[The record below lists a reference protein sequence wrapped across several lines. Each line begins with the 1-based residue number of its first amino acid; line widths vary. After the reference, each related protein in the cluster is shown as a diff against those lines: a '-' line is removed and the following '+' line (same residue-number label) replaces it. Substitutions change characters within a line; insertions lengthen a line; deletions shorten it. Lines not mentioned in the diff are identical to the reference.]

1 MLTRRSLFKSVAAA
15 FVGSVLARM
24 PLVGPPVAVGAPEPG
39 WTVEQLSDLMVASL
53 EDLGS
58 LRSLADHLIK
68 SDYESRW
75 RTILA
80 QGAPA

>member
-1 MLTRRSLFKSVAAA
+1 MLTRRSLLQRVLSAAA
-15 FVGSVLARM
+15 GCVLARTC
-24 PLVGPPVAVGAPEPG
+24 LVGPKVSAGAPEPG
-39 WTVEQLSDLMVASL
+39 WMVEQLNDLMVASL